1 MTPDAQRRKDWRP
14 RHSSFRSLTKLLA
27 LLLPAAPLRAGERYL
42 LAADN
47 QVIEVDRAG
56 KVTEVLKHPGHGGI
70 YDAWRLPDGG
80 IAYAHRGGLAV
91 FDASKKIVMEHKAV
105 AGPKGAEA
113 NSVAVLEGGKK
124 FALMDSGVNQIRI
137 VDRGGMVVSETPL
150 PDLKDDPLH
159 FRYRMIRE
167 EPGGNAFW
175 VGQYG
180 RKTVLKVEK
189 GTGRVLQ
196 SIPLDP
202 LLKPSPTVKKAF
214 AMLPGKDGTLWVST
228 STGCQLLH
236 LEARGEKLG
245 AWTTE
250 DLGLQCRY
258 LLGMSR
264 LANGN
269 LLIACGDYHLQN
281 ADEGR
286 DLLAEIDSAGKVVW
300 RLTRDQLIDQIEGV
314 IEKKSGLEEMRIT
327 NVFVV
332 EAAPSAA
339 TPEPATSRDPGAIT
353 AFLDQHCT
361 TCHDDTKAEGELN
374 LLDLAF
380 APTDGVNRMKWVR
393 LHDRVSSGE
402 MPPPEKK
409 HDLSDEARAGF
420 VALLGQSLAE
430 SDRAAI
436 RAEGRGPVRRL
447 TRVEYEHRVRDL
459 LALPALDIRDKLPE
473 DRDSHGFTRVS
484 KQLDVSRVQ
493 LEGWLDAAEAALHV
507 AIAPGLAPVP
517 SRKWRF
523 TGTDLFPS
531 LETFGEREAMFFARD
546 GKHVVIDGKTFQAM
560 TPEQRLDPTLEMA
573 LFRSATW
580 PYYGYPRG
588 FRAEHDGEYRVR
600 FSGRAVRQVADFR
613 LVPAHQPQAMSF
625 RARQPSGPDVSG
637 DVRETGGWID
647 LMPEPREFETT
658 IRLKK
663 GETFEYSPLGLP
675 VPFIRTDGGFFYDFP
690 PMPPEGHPGIAI
702 RWMEVEGPLAPR
714 GWPPASHRVLFGDLP
729 LAPAPAGSFPAV
741 GVVAED
747 PDKDAKRLLRAF
759 LERAS
764 YGAMKEE
771 SVDVFHRLVL
781 ARIGAGDSFA
791 AAMLK
796 GYEAI
801 LCSGHFLFLA
811 ESSHGPGGHD
821 AIAAR
826 LSHFLWSTGPDERL
840 RALAKEERLRDRG
853 VLIAEVDRLIA
864 DPRFDRFVA
873 DFTDQW
879 LNLRQLRRDQPDDR
893 LYPEYRVDEYLV
905 ASMEKETRAFFAAM
919 VRDNLP
925 VTALV
930 SADIAYL
937 NDRLARHYD
946 LTRVEGSAMRRVGLP
961 PWSPYGGL
969 LTQASVLKV
978 TANGTTTSP
987 VTRGVWVLERILGET
1002 PPPPPKSVPAIE
1014 PDIRGA
1020 TTIREILAKHT
1031 GVESCATCHTR
1042 FDPLGFALENFDVM
1056 GAWRDRY
1063 RGMEKGEKVTGIDR
1077 AGHPFVYHVGPAVD
1091 PAGRLRSGESFRDVR
1106 ELKVILTKQPRIL
1119 ARNLLGHLV
1128 LYGTGTPI
1136 RFSERDGIEAIL
1148 DRTAAAGHR
1157 TGDLIRAL
1165 VASGI
1170 FSGDSTLSGPR
1181 PDPVVPARP

>member
-1 MTPDAQRRKDWRP
+1 MMIPKAQRQKDR
-14 RHSSFRSLTKLLA
+14 RQKHHSFCRLSFSHLVKLLV
-27 LLLPAAPLRAGERYL
+27 LLLFATPLHGGERYL

-56 KVTEVLKHPGHGGI
+56 KVTAVLKHPGHGGI

-91 FDASKKIVMEHKAV
+91 FDAAAKLVTEHKAG
-105 AGPKGAEA
+105 AGEKGAEA

-124 FALMDSGVNQIRI
+124 FALMDSGLNEIRI
-137 VDRGGMVVSETPL
+137 VDRGGAKVGTTPL
-150 PDLKDDPLH
+150 ADLGDEPLH

-167 EPGGNAFW
+167 VPGENAFW

-180 RKTVLKVEK
+180 RKTVLKVEMT
-189 GTGRVLQ
+189 TGRVLQ

-214 AMLPGKDGTLWVST
+214 AMLPGEHGTLWVST

-236 LEARGEKLG
+236 LNAKGEKLG

-250 DLGLQCRY
+250 DLGLRCRY

-269 LLIACGDYHLQN
+269 LLVACGDYHLQN

-314 IEKKSGLEEMRIT
+314 IDKKSGLEEMRVT
-327 NVFVV
+327 NVFVE
-332 EAAPSAA
+332 EAVASAA
-339 TPEPATSRDPGAIT
+339 TPGLAPSLDPGAIT

-361 TCHDDTKAEGELN
+361 VCHDDTKAEGELN

-380 APTDGVNRMKWVR
+380 APNDPSNRGKWTR
-393 LHDRVSSGE
+393 LHDRVARGE

-409 HDLSDEARAGF
+409 HELSPDARADF
-420 VALLGQSLAE
+420 VALLGGAMVE
-430 SDRAAI
+430 ADRAAI

-447 TRVEYEHRVRDL
+447 TRVEYEHRLRDL
-459 LALPALDIRDKLPE
+459 LALPSLDIRDKLPE
-473 DRDSHGFTRVS
+473 DRDSHGFTKVS
-484 KQLDVSRVQ
+484 KQLEVSRVQ
-493 LEGWLDAAEAALHV
+493 LAGWLDAAEAALQV
-507 AIAPGLAPVP
+507 AVAPGLAPEP

-523 TGTDLFPS
+523 TGTDLFPE
-531 LETFGEREAMFFARD
+531 LGTFGEREAMFFARD
-546 GKHVVIDGKTFQAM
+546 GKHVMIDGNTYKAM
-560 TPEQRLDPTLEMA
+560 TPEERRDPTLEMA

-600 FSGRAVRQVADFR
+600 FSGRAVRQVGDFR
-613 LVPAHQPQAMSF
+613 IVPAHEPQAMSF

-647 LMPEPREFETT
+647 LMPEAREFETT

-690 PMPPEGHPGIAI
+690 PMPPEGHPGVAI
-702 RWMEVEGPLAPR
+702 RWMEVEGPIAPES
-714 GWPPASHRVLFGDLP
+714 WPPASHRVLFGEMP
-729 LAPAPAGSFPAV
+729 LKPAPAGSFPAV
-741 GVVAED
+741 EVVSAD
-747 PDKDAKRLLRAF
+747 PDKDAKRLLRSF

-764 YGAMKEE
+764 CGQVEE
-771 SVDVFHRLVL
+771 NSIEVYHRLVL

-801 LCSGHFLFLA
+801 LCSGHFLLLT
-811 ESSHGPGGHD
+811 EPTNGPGGHD
-821 AIAAR
+821 TIAAR
-826 LSHFLWSTGPDERL
+826 LSHFLWSTAPDERL
-840 RALAKEERLRDRG
+840 RGLAKEEKLRDRV
-853 VLIAEVDRLIA
+853 VLKEEVDRLVT

-905 ASMEKETRAFFAAM
+905 TSMEKETRAFFASM

-925 VTALV
+925 ATALV
-930 SADIAYL
+930 STDFAYV
-937 NDRLARHYD
+937 NDRLARHYQ
-946 LTRVEGSAMRRVGLP
+946 LPRVGGAAMRRVDLP
-961 PWSPYGGL
+961 DWSPYGGL

-987 VTRGVWVLERILGET
+987 VTRGVWVLERILGEV

-1020 TTIREILAKHT
+1020 TTIRAILAKHT
-1031 GVESCATCHTR
+1031 EVDSCAACHTH

-1077 AGHPFVYHVGPAVD
+1077 AGHPYVYFVGPEVD
-1091 PAGRLRSGESFRDVR
+1091 AAGKLRSGESFSDLR
-1106 ELKVILTKQPRIL
+1106 ELRTILAKQPRVL

-1128 LYGTGTPI
+1128 LYATGTAV
-1136 RFSERDGIEAIL
+1136 RFSERDEIDSIL
-1148 DRTAAAGHR
+1148 DRVAADGYR
-1157 TGDLIRAL
+1157 TGDLIREL

-1170 FSGDSTLSGPR
+1170 FHGKVEPTFR
-1181 PDPVVPARP
+1181 K

>member
-1 MTPDAQRRKDWRP
+1 MTTQAQRKEDLRRTHP
-14 RHSSFRSLTKLLA
+14 SFDHLAKLFA
-27 LLLPAAPLRAGERYL
+27 LLLFATPLLAEERYL

-56 KVTEVLKHPGHGGI
+56 KVTAVLKHPGHGGI

-91 FDASKKIVMEHKAV
+91 FDAGAELVMEHKAG
-105 AGPKGAEA
+105 AGEKGVEA
-113 NSVAVLEGGKK
+113 NSVAVLEGGEK
-124 FALMDSGVNQIRI
+124 FALMDSGLNEIRI
-137 VDRGGMVVSETPL
+137 VDRSGAKVGATPL
-150 PDLKDDPLH
+150 PDLGDEALH

-167 EPGGNAFW
+167 VSGENAFW
-175 VGQYG
+175 VCQYG

-189 GTGRVLQ
+189 TTGRVLQ

-202 LLKPSPTVKKAF
+202 LLKPSPAVKKAF
-214 AMLPGKDGTLWVST
+214 AMLPGEDGTIWVST

-236 LEARGEKLG
+236 LDAKGEKLG

-250 DLGLQCRY
+250 DLGLRCRY

-269 LLIACGDYHLQN
+269 LLVACGDYHLRN

-286 DLLAEIDSAGKVVW
+286 DLLAEIDTAGKVVW
-300 RLTRDQLIDQIEGV
+300 RLTRDQLIDRIEGV

-332 EAAPSAA
+332 DAAPSAA
-339 TPEPATSRDPGAIT
+339 KPGPVPASEADAIT
-353 AFLDQHCT
+353 AFLDRHCT
-361 TCHDDTKAEGELN
+361 TCHDDTKAEGGLD

-380 APTDGVNRMKWVR
+380 APEKAANRTKWIR
-393 LHDRVSSGE
+393 LHDRVAAGE

-409 HDLSDEARAGF
+409 HNLSPEERAGF
-420 VALLGQSLAE
+420 VALLGGLVDRA
-430 SDRAAI
+430 DRAAI
-436 RAEGRGPVRRL
+436 DAEGRGPVRRL
-447 TRVEYEHRVRDL
+447 TRVEYEHRLRDL
-459 LALPALDIRDKLPE
+459 LALPTLDIRDKLPE
-473 DRDSHGFTRVS
+473 DRDSHGFTKVS
-484 KQLDVSRVQ
+484 KQLEVSRVQ
-493 LEGWLDAAEAALHV
+493 LEGWLDAAEAALRF
-507 AIAPGLAPVP
+507 AIAPGVAPVP
-517 SRKWRF
+517 SKTWRF
-523 TGTDLFPS
+523 TGTDLFPE
-531 LETFGEREAMFFARD
+531 LGTFGEREAMFFARE
-546 GKHVVIDGKTFQAM
+546 GKHVVIDGNTYKAM
-560 TPEQRLDPTLEMA
+560 TPEQRRDPTLEMA

-588 FRAEHDGEYRVR
+588 FRAEHEGEYRVR
-600 FSGRAVRQVADFR
+600 ISGRAVRQVADFR
-613 LVPAHQPQAMSF
+613 LVPAHQPQPMSF

-647 LMPEPREFETT
+647 LQPEPREFETT

-690 PMPPEGHPGIAI
+690 PMPSEGHPGIAI
-702 RWMEVEGPLAPR
+702 RWMEVEGPIAPES
-714 GWPPASHRVLFGDLP
+714 WPPASHRVLFGDLP
-729 LAPAPAGSFPAV
+729 LKPAPAGSVPAV
-741 GVVAED
+741 EVVSAD
-747 PDKDAKRLLRAF
+747 PDKDAQRLLRSF

-764 YGAMKEE
+764 CGPVAEE
-771 SVDVFHRLVL
+771 SVGVFQRLVL
-781 ARIGAGDSFA
+781 ARLGAGDSFA
-791 AAMLK
+791 AAMVK

-801 LCSGHFLFLA
+801 LCSGHFLFLT
-811 ESSHGPGGHD
+811 EPSDRPDGQN

-826 LSHFLWSTGPDERL
+826 LSHFLWSTAPDERL
-840 RALAKEERLRDRG
+840 RALAKEGRLRDRG
-853 VLIAEVDRLIA
+853 VLLGEVDRLVA
-864 DPRFDRFVA
+864 DPRFERFVA

-879 LNLRQLRRDQPDDR
+879 LNLRQLHRDEPDGR

-905 ASMEKETRAFFAAM
+905 TSMEKETRAFFTAM

-925 VTALV
+925 ATALV
-930 SADIAYL
+930 STGFAYV

-946 LTRVEGSAMRRVGLP
+946 LPRVEGSAMRRVELP
-961 PWSPYGGL
+961 DWSPYGGI

-987 VTRGVWVLERILGET
+987 VTRGVWVLERLLGGT

-1031 GVESCATCHTR
+1031 EVESCAACHTH

-1063 RGMEKGEKVTGIDR
+1063 RGMEKGEKITGIDR
-1077 AGHPFVYHVGPAVD
+1077 AGHPYVYFAGPAVD
-1091 PAGRLRSGESFRDVR
+1091 AAGRLRSGESFDDVR
-1106 ELKVILTKQPRIL
+1106 GLKSILTKQPRVL

-1128 LYGTGTPI
+1128 LYATGTPV
-1136 RFSERDGIEAIL
+1136 RFSERAEADAIL
-1148 DRTAAAGHR
+1148 DRVAAGGYR
-1157 TGDLIRAL
+1157 TGDLIRELA
-1165 VASGI
+1165 ASTMFLGR
-1170 FSGDSTLSGPR
+1170 SGPTQEGVIER
-1181 PDPVVPARP
+1181 